1 MASSVIVRIK
11 GKTGID
17 EADRLLADLSR
28 ETRSTW
34 RQEHSA
40 DSGAL
45 SGVGELLL
53 TAVISGAAGKAAEL
67 TAEATLDRVRAVIR
81 RWRDRRLDPPDVE
94 VETREGPGDESGAAL
109 AQTSAAAES
118 ED

>member
-28 ETRSTW
+28 ETRSAW
-34 RQEHSA
+34 RHEHSP

-53 TAVISGAAGKAAEL
+53 TAVISGAAGKGAEL
-67 TAEATLDRVRAVIR
+67 TAEATVDRVRAVIR
-81 RWRDRRLDPPDVE
+81 RWRDRRLDPPDVD
-94 VETREGPGDESGAAL
+94 VETRAEPEDESGAGL
-109 AQTSAAAES
+109 AKTPTAGES